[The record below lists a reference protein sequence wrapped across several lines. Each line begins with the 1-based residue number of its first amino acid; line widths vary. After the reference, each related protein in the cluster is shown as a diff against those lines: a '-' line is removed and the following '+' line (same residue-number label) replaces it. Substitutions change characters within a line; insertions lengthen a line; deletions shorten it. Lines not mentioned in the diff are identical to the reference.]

1 MRLQRFRE
9 LWIHTGSTCNLSCP
23 FCHEVSSPGDQR
35 IPAPPMAQVLPW
47 LEQAAA
53 AGVERFAFTG
63 GEPLIHREIVPIVQA
78 ALALRPVLVLTNG
91 TAPLIRRA
99 HHLALWRAQP
109 QALTLRVSL
118 DFPDEAQH
126 DAGRGLKNFRK
137 AMEGLKLLHAAGF
150 AVGITRQQRSGEDS
164 TAMEARFR
172 ALLRKQGLPTDLP
185 IVALPELGVPQTEGS
200 AIDTGTA
207 GPLPVAMPGLASAP
221 ACTRSRLLVQRANA
235 LSLMACPLVDDA
247 PRFDLGADLG
257 LALQAD
263 VHTDHPRCRACLQP
277 PGVPY
282 AG

>member
-1 MRLQRFRE
+1 VRLQRFRE

-23 FCHEVSSPGDQR
+23 FCHEGSSPGDQR
-35 IPAPPMAQVLPW
+35 IPAPPLAQVVPW

-91 TAPLIRRA
+91 TAPLVRRP

-109 QALTLRVSL
+109 HALTLRVSI

-137 AMEGLKLLHAAGF
+137 AMEGLKLLHSAGF
-150 AVGITRQQRSGEDS
+150 SVGITRQQRSGEDS
-164 TAMEARFR
+164 AAIEARFR
-172 ALLRKQGLPTDLP
+172 TLLRRQALPTDMP
-185 IVALPELGVPQTEGS
+185 IIALPELGMPQAEGAVVAAMPPLSS
-200 AIDTGTA
+200 AD
-207 GPLPVAMPGLASAP
+207 PVAAP
-221 ACTRSRLLVQRANA
+221 ACTRSRMLLQRADA

-247 PRFDLGADLG
+247 PRFDLGADLDV
-257 LALQAD
+257 ALQAD
-263 VHTDHPRCRACLQP
+263 VLTDHPRCRACLQP

>member
-23 FCHEVSSPGDQR
+23 FCHEGSSPGDQR
-35 IPAPPMAQVLPW
+35 IPAPPMAQLLPW
-47 LEQAAA
+47 LERAAA

-63 GEPLIHREIVPIVQA
+63 GEPLIHREIVPIMQA

-109 QALTLRVSL
+109 HALTLRVSL

-150 AVGITRQQRSGEDS
+150 AVGITRQQRSDEDS
-164 TAMEARFR
+164 TAIEGRFR
-172 ALLRKQGLPTDLP
+172 ALLRKQGLPTGMP
-185 IVALPELGVPQTEGS
+185 IVALPELGVPQPEGAGS
-200 AIDTGTA
+200 AALQPMSPADS
-207 GPLPVAMPGLASAP
+207 VAAP
-221 ACTRSRLLVQRANA
+221 ACTRSRLLLQRGSA
-235 LSLMACPLVDDA
+235 LAVMACPLVDDA
-247 PRFDLGADLG
+247 QRFDLGADLDV
-257 LALQAD
+257 ALQAE
-263 VHTDHPRCRACLQP
+263 VLTDHPRCRACLQP